1 MIIFDI
7 LKHLYT
13 SKTCQWINEVD
24 DVDIQP
30 FLINRWLAM
39 NEAMYKEVRFLD
51 KYVFTL
57 PPKMFLSMAWS
68 VIRKQ
73 PRTPYVKYIKKSEEE
88 EEFDFI
94 LKRVRKQFEMSTNDY
109 NAIKD
114 RLIVMIKKDMVLWF
128 KYYGI
133 EKKQWKAYQLDVN
146 MLRGVKKTETIDLQ
160 RWF

>member
-7 LKHLYT
+7 LKQLYT
-13 SKTCQWINEVD
+13 NKTCQWINEVED
-24 DVDIQP
+24 SDIQP

-39 NEAMYKEVRFLD
+39 NEVMYKEIRFLD

-88 EEFDFI
+88 EEFGFI
-94 LKRVRKQFEMSTNDY
+94 LKRIRKQFEMSTNDY
-109 NAIKD
+109 EANKQ
-114 RLIVMIKKDMVLWF
+114 RLIEMIKQDMVLWF
-128 KYYGI
+128 KYYGT
-133 EKKQWKAYQLDVN
+133 EKKYWKQYQLDIN
-146 MLRGVKKTETIDLQ
+146 LLKGIKKPEALA
-160 RWF
+160 RWI